1 MNTLNEKAFAISTLL
16 YGLLI
21 ISVLVIFMIVSM
33 AAFTKK
39 SSSDF
44 VNKLEKELI
53 TWADNNNN
61 TSCTS

>member
-1 MNTLNEKAFAISTLL
+1 MNILNEKAFAISTLL

-44 VNKLEKELI
+44 VNQLEKELI
-53 TWADNNNN
+53 TWAAANNN
-61 TSCTS
+61 TSCSS

>member
-1 MNTLNEKAFAISTLL
+1 MKTLNEKAFAISTLL

-44 VNKLEKELI
+44 VNDLEKELI
-53 TWADNNNN
+53 TWADANNNR
-61 TSCTS
+61 TCSR